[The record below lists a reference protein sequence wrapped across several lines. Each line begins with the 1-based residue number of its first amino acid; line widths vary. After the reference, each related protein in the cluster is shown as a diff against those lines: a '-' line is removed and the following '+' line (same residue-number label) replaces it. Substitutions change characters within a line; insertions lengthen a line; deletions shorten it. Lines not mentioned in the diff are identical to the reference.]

1 MTVIIL
7 KIESAEEA
15 ELLYKGFVH
24 GVHGPNTRLLQ
35 RLIMKI
41 EAVHSMA
48 HDIQAAKVRHT
59 EKSNGEEA
67 NQQGCNISLVS

>member
-1 MTVIIL
+1 MMTI
-7 KIESAEEA
+7 KIESREEA

-24 GVHGPNTRLLQ
+24 GVHGPSTKLLQ

-48 HDIQAAKVRHT
+48 NDIKAAAAHHT
-59 EKSNGEEA
+59 EKTNGEEA
-67 NQQGCNISLVS
+67 NQQGCNTSLVS